1 MGCAVGFLSFA
12 TFSVLFVCV
21 YCLTGEI
28 RPMLAQA
35 VQQASARNSDPN
47 YQRTIHFFSE
57 STAGMVVF
65 VVLGLAVALF
75 LFLSFASAAG
85 ALTAAFS
92 GDKSK
97 RG

>member
-1 MGCAVGFLSFA
+1 MGCAVGFLSFT
-12 TFSVLFVCV
+12 TFAVSFICA
-21 YCLTGEI
+21 YCLTGKI
-28 RPMLAQA
+28 RPMLAET
-35 VQQASARNSDPN
+35 VQQAAARNSDPN
-47 YQRTIHFFSE
+47 YQRTIHIFSQ

-75 LFLSFASAAG
+75 LFLLFASAAG
-85 ALTAAFS
+85 ALTGAFS